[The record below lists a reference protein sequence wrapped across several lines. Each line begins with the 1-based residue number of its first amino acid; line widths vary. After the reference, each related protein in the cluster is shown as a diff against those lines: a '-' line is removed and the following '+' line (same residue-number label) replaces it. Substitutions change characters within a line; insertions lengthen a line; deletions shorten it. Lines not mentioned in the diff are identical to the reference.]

1 MSEPVALGVLANLP
15 DGALPTS
22 LSVFNFSLKIRQDLV
37 KETGQQNIP
46 NSDIVKT
53 VFSAVKSIWK
63 KTEIPNL
70 CDSDP
75 KKAERKID
83 FVIKKGKQLKKTP
96 VERRGQDFGS
106 ELRSLLDMSLCQH
119 TSSVS
124 CDCPAKNRVPA
135 AWRSFLLDQRGPRLQ
150 GAQLTRHS
158 LALRAADSLQVGT
171 GDNIVF

>member
-15 DGALPTS
+15 NGALPTS

-37 KETGQQNIP
+37 KKNGKQNIP

-119 TSSVS
+119 TNSVS

-135 AWRSFLLDQRGPRLQ
+135 AGGPSCWTSGGPGCRE
-150 GAQLTRHS
+150 HS
-158 LALRAADSLQVGT
+158 
-171 GDNIVF
+171 